1 MTYEISP
8 AVDERLAAPPPE
20 QLSDGITAPYATI
33 DTVPRAEPPPA
44 KARPFYR
51 SAMFVA
57 PVVGLLLF
65 FTVWEIYVRVAGIRR
80 LVLPTPSSVLR
91 HLVEEPGFYWR
102 NAQTTMKE
110 AAWGFA
116 LAFVAALIVA
126 TFMAHSRFVER
137 ATLPVIVL
145 LQSTPVAV
153 LAPVFLIWFGF
164 NSWPKILVAMIF
176 CFIPFVINAFTG
188 LRAVDANTFEL
199 MQSVS
204 ASRWE
209 IFWKLRLPH
218 SLPYLFSAAR
228 ICVGLSLV
236 GAVIGEMFGGST
248 AGLGNAARIGQTRL
262 LVDQLWGSIFVLA
275 FIGVMGN
282 LLLAVVERRVLRWHS
297 SQSLRRA

>member
-1 MTYEISP
+1 MKFIASP
-8 AVDERLAAPPPE
+8 TLTEHRGVEPEADDLVAELGPAPGGAAP
-20 QLSDGITAPYATI
+20 
-33 DTVPRAEPPPA
+33 VPMSEPPRPA
-44 KARPFYR
+44 RRPLHR
-51 SAMFVA
+51 SAMVIA
-57 PVVGLLLF
+57 PAVGLILF
-65 FTVWEIYVRVAGIRR
+65 FAIWEVYVRVANIRR
-80 LVLPTPSSVLR
+80 LVLPTPSSTLR
-91 HLVEEPGFYWR
+91 HLVDEPGFYWR

-110 AAWGFA
+110 AAIGFVI
-116 LAFVAALIVA
+116 AFLAALVVA

-137 ATLPVIVL
+137 ATMPVIVL

-164 NSWPKILVAMIF
+164 NSWPKILVAAIF

-188 LRAVDANTFEL
+188 LRAVDQNTFEL

-204 ASRWE
+204 ASRSE

-218 SLPYLFSAAR
+218 SMPYLFSAAR

-248 AGLGNAARIGQTRL
+248 GGLGNAARIAQTRL

-275 FIGVMGN
+275 FIGVTGN
-282 LLLAVVERRVLRWHS
+282 LLLAAIEARVLRWHS
-297 SQSLRRA
+297 SQSLPR